1 MTSVLSYY
9 CHDEFDIDVDVSPL
23 LERTARMTGVTLID
37 DRYYRLAA
45 RRGRNSALQAKAEQL
60 LDNSLMFAQWAARSR
75 SSLDRRR
82 AVRVPLISRV
92 HVGQSRHMVAIDI
105 SMSGLRS
112 VGEPRAPVMEIEFKL
127 PGLDFPVDARVE
139 VMSYK
144 SSNVI
149 PLVGL
154 RFINLQRPFAESI
167 ARFIA
172 VRRDRI
178 LRAA

>member
-9 CHDEFDIDVDVSPL
+9 CHDEFDIDVDISSL
-23 LERTARMTGVTLID
+23 LERVDGVTLID

-45 RRGRNSALQAKAEQL
+45 RSGRNPALQAKAEQI
-60 LDNSLMFAQWAARSR
+60 LDKSLMFAQWAARSR
-75 SSLDRRR
+75 RSLDRRR
-82 AVRVPLISRV
+82 ALRVPLISRV
-92 HVGQSRHMVAIDI
+92 HVAESRHMVATDI
-105 SMSGLRS
+105 SMSGLRCA
-112 VGEPRAPVMEIEFKL
+112 GEPRAPVMDVEFKL

-139 VMSYK
+139 VMSFK
-144 SSNVI
+144 SSNVT

-172 VRRDRI
+172 ERRDRA